1 MPGIT
6 FAFIFKAIL
15 SFVISFA
22 LQTLSKA
29 LFGKPSPAED
39 FDFKRAERI
48 VRSPVAP
55 RRIIY
60 GEKLVSGP
68 LVFASSTSNDT
79 LLHMVVVHASH
90 ECHGITDAYIADER
104 VPPRN
109 FSGDSVNAGKFKDH
123 VVWTR
128 HLGSRNQL
136 ADASLVS
143 DIPEW
148 TTAHRLRGICYT
160 RWRLKSDED
169 LFPAGIPNL
178 RALVRGRLVWD
189 PRETGTAILS
199 SSFLTAGEIEIE
211 TAVVHGKSAGDII
224 FISGH
229 AAESENE
236 IFGEYEITAVT
247 GENHFVIEQDT
258 STITG
263 VGTGGIFNEM
273 KFSQNPVLCVLDYLV
288 NRSFGRGAPESV
300 LDLTQIKAAANT
312 CDEQVELTPVA
323 ETFVGSETL
332 TGGFVNDVLTR
343 GTTFSLN
350 TGGIVRLSTDG
361 VLPSPLLP
369 NKDYFY
375 VNLGVKNE
383 FSLADT
389 YDDAVRHVVIDQTDE
404 GTGTHTV
411 TRKSQV
417 RYTCNGAFTINAQ
430 PIDIIGDLLTS
441 CAGTIVAVQG
451 KFNIFVAEP
460 SPVVHTLGIKDLRD
474 TLRIEAT
481 PDRQAIFNGIVGT
494 FISPDNFWQA
504 ANFPPVD
511 RAQFVIDDGAI
522 INRDI
527 ELRFTNDVTEAQRI
541 STIHLLQSR
550 VGMVVAVPTN
560 LTAMLV
566 QPWDVISFDNDVAG
580 WAAKEFRVMGW
591 QLTPVGK
598 GMGLDLDLQEYDSDV
613 FFWQQGDAKIIAEP
627 PAVTLPPFSGPLDRQ
642 PTFNGDAT
650 AATAS
655 CVIDGV
661 RDDFADENAIDGVTS
676 VNNTFDAA
684 GEFYSSDGVGD
695 MTLAGLTI
703 CPAVKQPSQAR
714 LWILEADIDP
724 ITLGTDIKAFI
735 SRDGGVTFTEITLID
750 EGDFDSTITA
760 TLGRRIL
767 SGQANL
773 DSQTAGTDMSW
784 KITTHNLTQ
793 LEVHAINLFW
803 R

>member
-6 FAFIFKAIL
+6 FAFILKTII

-22 LQTLSKA
+22 LQSLTKA
-29 LFGKPSPAED
+29 LFGKPSPSED

-48 VRSPVAP
+48 VRSPISP

-90 ECHGITDAYIADER
+90 ECHGITDAYISDER
-104 VPPRN
+104 IPPRN
-109 FSGDSVNAGKFKDH
+109 FSGDVVNAGKYKNH
-123 VVWTR
+123 ATWTR
-128 HLGSRNQL
+128 HLGSRNQV
-136 ADASLVS
+136 ADPSLVS

-148 TTAHRLRGICYT
+148 TSAHRLRGICYT
-160 RWRLKSDED
+160 RWKLKSDED

-178 RALVRGRLVWD
+178 RALVRGRLIWD
-189 PRETGTAILS
+189 PRETGIAILS
-199 SSFLTAGEIEIE
+199 STFLTAGQVEIE
-211 TAVVHGKSAGDII
+211 TAVSHGKSVGDIV

-229 AAESENE
+229 ASESENR
-236 IFGEYEITAVT
+236 IFGEYEIISVT
-247 GENHFVIEQDT
+247 GEQHFVIEQDT

-263 VGTGGIFNEM
+263 VGTGGVFNEM
-273 KFSQNPVLCVLDYLV
+273 KFSQNPVLCVLDYLT
-288 NRSFGRGAPESV
+288 NKSFGRAAPESV

-312 CDEQVELTPVA
+312 CDEQVELTEVA
-323 ETFVGSETL
+323 ENFTVQLLPGAT
-332 TGGFVNDVLTR
+332 DVFTR
-343 GTTFSLN
+343 STTFSLN
-350 TGGIVRLSTDG
+350 TGGVVRLSTDG
-361 VLPSPLLP
+361 TLPTPLLT
-369 NKDYFY
+369 NTDYFY
-375 VNLGVKNE
+375 INLGIKAE
-383 FSLADT
+383 FSLATTLDN
-389 YDDAVRHVVIDQTDE
+389 AVRHVAIDIT
-404 GTGTHTV
+404 GTGSGTHTI

-430 PIDIIGDLLTS
+430 PIDIIGDMLTS

-460 SPVVHTLGIKDLRD
+460 SPVVHTLGVENLRES
-474 TLRIEAT
+474 LSIEAD
-481 PDRQAIFNGIVGT
+481 PDRQAIFNGVVGT

-504 ANFPPVD
+504 ANFPPVS
-511 RAQFVIDDGAI
+511 RPQFVIDDGAE

-550 VGMVVAVPTN
+550 VGMVVRAPTN

-566 QPWDVISFDNDVAG
+566 KPWDVIAFNNTVAG

-613 FFWQQGDAKIIAEP
+613 FFWQRGDAKIIAEP

-676 VNNTFDAA
+676 VNNTFDSA
-684 GEFYSSDGVGD
+684 GQFYSSDGVGD

-735 SRDGGVTFTEITLID
+735 SRDGGVTFTEITLTD

-784 KITTHNLTQ
+784 KITTHNLQ
-793 LEVHAINLFW
+793 RLEIHGINLFW